1 MKITRRQL
9 RKLIAEAAMPFD
21 RYYNNYLKDMD
32 LGNELYQMRWDGDWQ
47 YSPELQDLLRR
58 AAASEFQNLDN
69 HLLTTL
75 TSGVDRLII
84 HRMLKGEMPMDR
96 EFILYKMNMGNRFA
110 SDMSS
115 GRYGRLD

>member
-47 YSPELQDLLRR
+47 YSPELQDLLSR

-75 TSGVDRLII
+75 TTGVDRLII

>member
-9 RKLIAEAAMPFD
+9 RRLIAEAAMPFKH
-21 RYYNNYLKDMD
+21 YYSNYSSDEN

-47 YSPELQDLLRR
+47 YSPELQDLLSR
-58 AAASEFQNLDN
+58 AAVSEFQNLDN
-69 HLLTTL
+69 YLLTTL

-96 EFILYKMNMGNRFA
+96 EFILHKMNMGDRFA
-110 SDMSS
+110 SAMSS
-115 GRYGRLD
+115 GKYGRLD